1 MLSKALGMGLII
13 WSLIIP
19 AGYAETIHLLTENFP
34 PLNMSAD
41 EKNFARGNNVTG
53 ITTDIVRLM
62 FKRANIDYRVTLRFP
77 WKRVY
82 DTALKQKNYGVFSTS
97 RTPEREA
104 LFQWV
109 GPLAEEYWVLLTKAD
124 SPITINSLSDAK
136 PWRVGG
142 YKDDALTKFL
152 TSRGISVLEAHSDK
166 LNVRKLKIN
175 KIDIWATGSLSGP
188 YLAKQ
193 EGLVGLKQVF
203 SFNKNDLY
211 LALNKDTNP
220 EVVKKLNE
228 ALSKM
233 RQDGSIEKIYRQ
245 YR

>member
-1 MLSKALGMGLII
+1 MLVVKKE
-13 WSLIIP
+13 P
-19 AGYAETIHLLTENFP
+19 HP
-34 PLNMSAD
+34 
-41 EKNFARGNNVTG
+41 
-53 ITTDIVRLM
+53 
-62 FKRANIDYRVTLRFP
+62 
-77 WKRVY
+77 
-82 DTALKQKNYGVFSTS
+82 
-97 RTPEREA
+97 
-104 LFQWV
+104 
-109 GPLAEEYWVLLTKAD
+109 
-124 SPITINSLSDAK
+124 
-136 PWRVGG
+136 
-142 YKDDALTKFL
+142 
-152 TSRGISVLEAHSDK
+152 
-166 LNVRKLKIN
+166 
-175 KIDIWATGSLSGP
+175 IDIWATGSLSGP